1 MKHGQWM
8 LNGTDGDRWEACEYF
23 DTKEEAI
30 FYGIEL
36 LTEYNS
42 LDNKQRRDYDLSD
55 GLNLYPY
62 EHENIYTFF
71 VGQIEEVEFP
81 TEVDTLLEN
90 IAQCVY
96 DEVGECGEEYLN
108 DVTQEHK
115 EQLSDLIYEWAKQR
129 DYLPACFKIEM
140 VEEIYTVIKL
150 YESGMLQIQ
159 DNDGFSKIFIPRNQV
174 KKVMEDVNRY

>member
-8 LNGTDGDRWEACEYF
+8 LNGTDGDRWGACEYF

-62 EHENIYTFF
+62 EHENIYIFF
-71 VGQIEEVEFP
+71 VGQIEEVGFP
-81 TEVDTLLEN
+81 DTIDSLLED
-90 IAQCVY
+90 ISQCVY
-96 DEVGECGEEYLN
+96 DDVGEDAQGYLD
-108 DVTQEHK
+108 DVTQTHK
-115 EQLSDLIYEWAKQR
+115 KELYDLILRWAKQR
-129 DYLPACFKIEM
+129 DYLPGYFRVQSIEKIDIRSF
-140 VEEIYTVIKL
+140 EEVA
-150 YESGMLQIQ
+150 E
-159 DNDGFSKIFIPRNQV
+159 
-174 KKVMEDVNRY
+174 

>member
-55 GLNLYPY
+55 GLNLLNYCKGLFL
-62 EHENIYTFF
+62 TKR
-71 VGQIEEVEFP
+71 
-81 TEVDTLLEN
+81 LLN
-90 IAQCVY
+90 MKIA
-96 DEVGECGEEYLN
+96 
-108 DVTQEHK
+108 
-115 EQLSDLIYEWAKQR
+115 
-129 DYLPACFKIEM
+129 P
-140 VEEIYTVIKL
+140 
-150 YESGMLQIQ
+150 
-159 DNDGFSKIFIPRNQV
+159 QV
-174 KKVMEDVNRY
+174 KLW